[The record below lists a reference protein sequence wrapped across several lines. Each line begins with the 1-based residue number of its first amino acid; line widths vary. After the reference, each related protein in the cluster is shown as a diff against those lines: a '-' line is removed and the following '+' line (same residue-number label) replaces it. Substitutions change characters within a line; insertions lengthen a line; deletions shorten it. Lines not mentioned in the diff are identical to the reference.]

1 MKATVEKKAARA
13 VDSLED
19 EGRVPGAL
27 RTARALVA

>member
-1 MKATVEKKAARA
+1 MKAIVGKKAVRA
-13 VDSLED
+13 VGSLED